1 LKYDTK
7 ISHVVSAQRPP
18 AMLHTCRE
26 SREIALKKYKPFF
39 DPQWWCPPGPEPIVY
54 VDPDIDTFY
63 LNCISQQEALWTDE
77 QFFETFRTELDDLSL
92 AAPVKHLSFN
102 AQSFADF
109 FLHGSIFNCVILF
122 NFRHLETITLAIPTH
137 LVNAAAPL
145 TFLDLIDPALEKKDP
160 TSQRRFRTTGP
171 MDFEIECF
179 FGCISPRRGV
189 VLQGLL
195 DWTEARLETMS
206 QVVPWKVPKI
216 EIKALLRNE
225 KE

>member
-1 LKYDTK
+1 LKHNTK
-7 ISHVVSAQRPP
+7 INHVVSAQRPP

-54 VDPDIDTFY
+54 VDTEIDTFY
-63 LNCISQQEALWTDE
+63 LDGISQQEALWRDE
-77 QFFETFRTELDDLSL
+77 QYFETFRTELDDLSL
-92 AAPVKHLSFN
+92 VAPVKHLSFN
-102 AQSFADF
+102 AQAFAKF
-109 FLHGSIFNCVILF
+109 FLDGSILNCGILF
-122 NFRHLETITLAIPTH
+122 IFPHLETITIAIPTH

-145 TFLDLIDPALEKKDP
+145 TFLDLIDPALEKRDP

-171 MDFEIECF
+171 MDFEVECF
-179 FGCISPRRGV
+179 LGCISPRRGV

-195 DWTEARLETMS
+195 DWTEWRLGIILEM
-206 QVVPWKVPKI
+206 VGWKAPKV
-216 EIKALLRNE
+216 EVKALLRNE